1 MNGRPARG
9 GRREPSPGKAS
20 ATTPPGDES
29 GARKRTTGGAAAT
42 GAAAATGDE
51 SGARKR
57 TADGA
62 AVPGAAGLPGRGERQ
77 TNSGRIHVVS
87 NPDATGLPG
96 RGERQAALDRLT
108 TELLAARTADGHWTG
123 ELSSSALSTATAVAA
138 LALVRRS
145 AAGASHGAADD
156 DALAALVRGGVAWL
170 VRTQDPDGGWGDT
183 TDSPGNVSTTALG
196 WAALAVAGTE
206 DPPAR
211 AALDR
216 ARGRMRRAAGGLG
229 PRALAGTIGRRYGKD
244 RTFSVPILTVL
255 ALAGLLGGNE
265 RGGGRRDE
273 GDAKDRGG
281 GGRQVRSRGRGHEG
295 RAHPGDGGGRK
306 ARGGE
311 SGLVGGG
318 WEHVPQLPFELAA
331 VPPAWYRW
339 LRLPVVSYALPALIA
354 IGQARHRQRPTRNPV
369 TRLARRAVRARTLRR
384 LEAIQ
389 PRGGGFLEATPL
401 TSFVVMSL
409 VAAGES
415 THPVARRGVDFL
427 ARSARPDGSWPI
439 DTNLATWVTTLS
451 VNALARRPDWRERL
465 APGERAALSRWLLD
479 QQYRERHVYTDA
491 APGGWAWTDL
501 PGGVPDADDTPGA
514 LLALHALDAGDA
526 EHREAACAGVRWLL
540 DLQNADGGIPTFCR
554 GWGALPFDR
563 SSPDLT
569 AHTLRAWTAWR
580 PALPDALRDRT
591 GRAAARAVRF
601 LERTQGSD
609 GSWIPLWF
617 GNQGAP
623 DDANPVYGTAR
634 VLEGLAALADAEA
647 SPEIERRAAR
657 RLVAA
662 QGDGGGWGGAP
673 GVAPSIEE
681 TAATVTALAAFRRL
695 PRAGP
700 VPGLD
705 EAVDNGVRWL
715 IDATGG
721 GRRAE
726 PAPIGLY
733 FAKLW
738 YSEASYPRIFALA
751 ALAAAGG
758 LEDAAMLR
766 FGKPRRP

>member
-1 MNGRPARG
+1 MSADPE
-9 GRREPSPGKAS
+9 RR
-20 ATTPPGDES
+20 
-29 GARKRTTGGAAAT
+29 
-42 GAAAATGDE
+42 
-51 SGARKR
+51 
-57 TADGA
+57 
-62 AVPGAAGLPGRGERQ
+62 
-77 TNSGRIHVVS
+77 
-87 NPDATGLPG
+87 
-96 RGERQAALDRLT
+96 AALDRLT
-108 TELLAARTADGHWTG
+108 EGLLAARTADGHWTG
-123 ELSSSALSTATAVAA
+123 ELSSSALSTATAVVA

-145 AAGASHGAADD
+145 ASGAADGAAADD
-156 DALAALVRGGVAWL
+156 DALAALVRNGVAWL
-170 VRTQDPDGGWGDT
+170 VRTQDPGGGWGDT
-183 TDSPGNVSTTALG
+183 TDSPGNVSTTALC
-196 WAALAVAGTE
+196 WAALAIAGTD
-206 DPPAR
+206 DPPCR

-216 ARGRMRRAAGGLG
+216 ARGRMRRAAGGLDA
-229 PRALAGTIGRRYGKD
+229 RALAETIGRRYGKD

-265 RGGGRRDE
+265 R
-273 GDAKDRGG
+273 A
-281 GGRQVRSRGRGHEG
+281 
-295 RAHPGDGGGRK
+295 GGRK
-306 ARGGE
+306 AHGGE
-311 SGLVGGG
+311 SGLVGSG
-318 WEHVPQLPFELAA
+318 WRHVPQLPFELAA
-331 VPPAWYRW
+331 VPPACYRW

-354 IGQARHRQRPTRNPV
+354 IGQARHRQRPTRNPL
-369 TRLARRAVRARTLRR
+369 TRLARRAARGRTLRR

-409 VAAGES
+409 VAAGEP
-415 THPVARRGVDFL
+415 THPVARRGAAFL
-427 ARSARPDGSWPI
+427 ARSVRPDGSWPI

-479 QQYRERHVYTDA
+479 QQCRERHVYTDA

-514 LLALHALDAGDA
+514 LLALHALDAGAA
-526 EHREAACAGVRWLL
+526 EHREAACAGVGWLL
-540 DLQNADGGIPTFCR
+540 DIQNADGGIPTFCR

-569 AHTLRAWTAWR
+569 AHALRAWAAWR
-580 PALPDALRDRT
+580 PALPEALRDRT

-601 LERTQGSD
+601 LERTQGAD

-634 VLEGLAALADAEA
+634 VLEGLAALSDAEA
-647 SPEIERRAAR
+647 APDAERRAAR
-657 RLVAA
+657 WLVAA
-662 QGDGGGWGGAP
+662 QGGDSGWGGAP

-681 TAATVTALAAFRRL
+681 TAAAVTALAAFRRL

-705 EAVDNGVRWL
+705 AAVGDGVRWL

-738 YSEASYPRIFALA
+738 YSEALYPRIFALA

-758 LEDAAMLR
+758 LEDAAMLH